1 MASRPGD
8 GERYVVYIV
17 PGADD
22 AKQSSFRR
30 YRTVAAA
37 LLVSAAVI
45 ALAAAR
51 SRVNTEV
58 LCALLPAKHHM

>member
-22 AKQSSFRR
+22 AKHSSFRR

-51 SRVNTEV
+51 SER
-58 LCALLPAKHHM
+58 